1 MSKDY
6 IWKNQTLADIL
17 MTLAAASGS
26 DPCLDVL
33 TEDTLKEF
41 ADELRKVD
49 SLIDDLSNEVRK
61 LSDENEMLKGR
72 ILDLAGKGRL

>member
-6 IWKNQTLADIL
+6 VWNNEKLADIL

-33 TEDTLKEF
+33 TDDTLKEF
-41 ADELRKVD
+41 ANELRKVD
-49 SLIDDLSNEVRK
+49 SLVEDLGNALTK
-61 LSDENEMLKGR
+61 ALDENEMLKGR
-72 ILDLAGKGRL
+72 ILDLAGKVK